1 MDLRSIIEIVVARVY
16 HTTNL
21 HHSSLR
27 RGYMVVSRQSE
38 PTKKNDHIP
47 NATLCNGKIGRPLL
61 N

>member
-38 PTKKNDHIP
+38 PTR
-47 NATLCNGKIGRPLL
+47 KITSQTPLYAMVR
-61 N
+61 